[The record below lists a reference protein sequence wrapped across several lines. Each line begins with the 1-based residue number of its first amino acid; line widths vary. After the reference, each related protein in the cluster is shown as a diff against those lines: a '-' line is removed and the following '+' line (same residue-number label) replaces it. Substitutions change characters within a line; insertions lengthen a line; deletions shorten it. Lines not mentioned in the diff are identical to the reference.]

1 MLAIFQIKLSPNG
14 YSTALHEFHVIVA
27 RDDLDKWLVKSNKEH
42 DLSEEKL

>member
-1 MLAIFQIKLSPNG
+1 MLAIFQTKLSTNG

-27 RDDLDKWLVKSNKEH
+27 RDDLDKWFVKSNNEH